1 MENPILHIP
10 SAISHSCF
18 TDNDGEVVSLK
29 EREIDFFYFLLF
41 LYQEQLLN
49 QTPNL
54 LVKSEDR
61 FLLDDEKEFSAV
73 EIELK
78 QRI

>member
-18 TDNDGEVVSLK
+18 TDNDGEFVSLK
-29 EREIDFFYFLLF
+29 EREIDYFYFLLF
-41 LYQEQLLN
+41 LYQERLLS

-54 LVKSEDR
+54 LVESGDR
-61 FLLDDEKEFSAV
+61 LLLNDEKEFTSV